1 MLFNFQSN
9 KLRKHLLVG
18 SAVCAATLG
27 FFGCTPDY
35 NLDEDQPTGLNTI
48 YGYMEDQG
56 NYKNFLRLID
66 DLGEKATLSKTGS
79 KTLFIA
85 DDDATILQQL
95 VCCRVYKV
103 LLKANVCVVLHLFRL
118 MTPSWL

>member
-35 NLDEDQPTGLNTI
+35 NLDEDQPSGLNTI

-56 NYKNFLRLID
+56 NYKNFLQLID
-66 DLGEKATLSKTGS
+66 DLGEKETLSKTGS
-79 KTLFIA
+79 KTLFIQTMTLLRHSML
-85 DDDATILQQL
+85 TINGVL
-95 VCCRVYKV
+95 RVMI
-103 LLKANVCVVLHLFRL
+103 N
-118 MTPSWL
+118 